1 MSVKK
6 AFVTGGS
13 RGIGRGIAW
22 VLAKAGYDVAI
33 TYNSQKEEAQSLA
46 SEIEAMGRKCFYY
59 QASME
64 QVDVPEAI
72 TAKAVEDLGGID
84 LLVCN
89 AGLTRKHSLL
99 TMTAEEIDFLYGLNY
114 RSYLLCSK
122 VAANY
127 MVDNKIKG
135 NIIFIAST
143 RGIRSYPDDSIYGSL
158 KAGLIRGVESLALE
172 MSQYG
177 IRVNCVAPG
186 ATAIRGN
193 FTHEEL
199 SSSNVARKIPLG
211 RFGTP
216 KEVGYLVEFLASDK
230 ADYITGATIK
240 IDGGLILP
248 GMPEDNSEDAGY
260 GWSRMRRTVW

>member
-1 MSVKK
+1 MSTKR

-22 VLAKAGYDVAI
+22 VLAKAGYDIAI
-33 TYNSQKEEAQSLA
+33 TYNTQEEEARSLA
-46 SEIEAMGRKCFYY
+46 SEIEDLGKKCFYY

-72 TAKAVEDLGGID
+72 TARAIEDLGGID

-99 TMTAEEIDFLYGLNY
+99 TMTADEIDFLYGLNY
-114 RSYLLCSK
+114 RGYLLCSK

-127 MVDNKIKG
+127 MVDNKVKG

-158 KAGLIRGVESLALE
+158 KAALIRGTESFALE

-186 ATAIRGN
+186 ATAIRGD

-199 SSSNVARKIPLG
+199 SSSNLAKKIPAG

-216 KEVGYLVEFLASDK
+216 KEVGYLVEFLASEK

-248 GMPEDNSEDAGY
+248 GMPEDNSEEAGY